1 MFALNLFF
9 GRLAIKK
16 LDLNF
21 HEDIYLYANDIRPQ
35 VETLQK
41 FSHGGEFES
50 YDRLRPADF
59 FQNNAPFNVEIG
71 IGNGE
76 FISAFAVRYPE
87 QNYIGFE
94 VMKRIFDRAIRK
106 VRSAGV
112 KNAKIIHFDA
122 TFFVSL
128 LEDECVDNFYVNFPD
143 PWPKKKH
150 NKRRLL
156 KTSFIEILVSKLK
169 KGGSLYMAT
178 DQVDYAEEIVQ
189 NLKPVEKLKSAY
201 DTVFINELVDYHET
215 KYYRKFSP
223 ELGVYFFRMIKQ

>member
-1 MFALNLFF
+1 M
-9 GRLAIKK
+9 
-16 LDLNF
+16 
-21 HEDIYLYANDIRPQ
+21 
-35 VETLQK
+35 
-41 FSHGGEFES
+41 
-50 YDRLRPADF
+50 
-59 FQNNAPFNVEIG
+59 EIG

-76 FISAFAVRYPE
+76 FISAFAGRHPE
-87 QNYIGFE
+87 QNYLGFE

-106 VRSAGV
+106 VRTAGV

-128 LEDECVDNFYVNFPD
+128 LEDGCVDNFFVNFPD

-156 KTSFIEILVSKLK
+156 KTSFIEILTSKLK
-169 KGGSLYMAT
+169 TGGSLYMAT
-178 DQVDYAEEIVQ
+178 DQADYAEEIAE
-189 NLKPVEKLKSAY
+189 NLKPVENLKSAY